1 MEQKLRLLKWHRNY
15 YREDEDIAHILRGKL
30 ENDGVEIFTGAA
42 LKGLNNYKKQA
53 SFEYEGSIQEV
64 NPEFV
69 LVSVGR
75 KPRVQQLDLEK
86 QAFNIQIKEFL

>member
-1 MEQKLRLLKWHRNY
+1 MAPQLLLG
-15 YREDEDIAHILRGKL
+15 EDEDIAHILRGKL
-30 ENDGVEIFTGAA
+30 ETDGVKIFTGAA
-42 LKGLNNYKKQA
+42 LKGLNSYKKQA
-53 SFEYEGSIQEV
+53 LFEYEGSIQEV

-75 KPRVQQLDLEK
+75 KPRVQKLNLEK